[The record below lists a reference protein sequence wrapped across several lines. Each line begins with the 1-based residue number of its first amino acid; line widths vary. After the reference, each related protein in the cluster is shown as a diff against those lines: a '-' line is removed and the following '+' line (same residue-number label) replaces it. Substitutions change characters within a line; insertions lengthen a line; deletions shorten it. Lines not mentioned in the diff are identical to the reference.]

1 MADKRE
7 QVLDAAIAL
16 LGTKGVR
23 ALTHR
28 GVDELAGMPQG
39 STSNYFRSRGALL
52 EGIVTRLVE
61 RDREDWQKF
70 AQLRPA
76 GTDAL
81 VEALVAF
88 VSFSTGPDRVRTSAR
103 YALFVE
109 ASVTPGLDAK
119 IGSARR
125 ALVEWGAEMLE
136 LVGSRNPAS
145 DAVVVT
151 DYLDG
156 VILHQLTVP
165 DLDFD
170 PTAGIT
176 AVLGALT

>member
-7 QVLDAAIAL
+7 QVLDAAITL

-76 GTDAL
+76 GADAL

-88 VSFSTGPDRVRTSAR
+88 VSFSTGRTACARVPATRS
-103 YALFVE
+103 
-109 ASVTPGLDAK
+109 S
-119 IGSARR
+119 
-125 ALVEWGAEMLE
+125 
-136 LVGSRNPAS
+136 SRP
-145 DAVVVT
+145 
-151 DYLDG
+151 
-156 VILHQLTVP
+156 P
-165 DLDFD
+165 
-170 PTAGIT
+170 
-176 AVLGALT
+176 

>member
-61 RDREDWQKF
+61 RDREDWEKF
-70 AQLRPA
+70 AHLRP
-76 GTDAL
+76 DSKHAL
-81 VEALVAF
+81 VDALVAF
-88 VSFSTGPDRVRTSAR
+88 VRFSTGPDRVRTGAR
-103 YALFVE
+103 
-109 ASVTPGLDAK
+109 
-119 IGSARR
+119 
-125 ALVEWGAEMLE
+125 
-136 LVGSRNPAS
+136 
-145 DAVVVT
+145 
-151 DYLDG
+151 
-156 VILHQLTVP
+156 
-165 DLDFD
+165 
-170 PTAGIT
+170 
-176 AVLGALT
+176 